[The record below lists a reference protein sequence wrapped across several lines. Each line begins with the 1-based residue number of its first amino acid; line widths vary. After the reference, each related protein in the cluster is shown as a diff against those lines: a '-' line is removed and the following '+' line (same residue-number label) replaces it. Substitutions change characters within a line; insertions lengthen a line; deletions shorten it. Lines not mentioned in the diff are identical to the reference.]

1 MPIGR
6 VTRQARHFQPQHDA
20 GASDADLSNQS
31 LKALAVG
38 GRSARLAQIAVNHDD
53 PIFGPAQ
60 RDCPLPQSILAFGA
74 FAVVEH
80 LAERGLADVEIGVAF
95 EMSGLYFL
103 MRLFGHELASWQR
116 CKSIPAR
123 IPTSSARTP

>member
-6 VTRQARHFQPQHDA
+6 VARQARHFQPQDDS

-38 GRSARLAQIAVNHDD
+38 GRSSRLTQIAVNHDD

-60 RDCPLPQSILAFGA
+60 RDGPLPQSILALGA
-74 FAVVEH
+74 FAIVEH
-80 LAERGLADVEIGVAF
+80 LAQRGLADVEIGVAF
-95 EMSGLYFL
+95 EMIGLYFL
-103 MRLFGHELASWQR
+103 MRFFPS
-116 CKSIPAR
+116 
-123 IPTSSARTP
+123 